1 MGACFQIHP
10 LDVEPCAAGRPCS
23 SGGSAAGDWNINNG
37 GAAVGTGTINNQ
49 RIGRGSSGGKLPA
62 ALIAVFNGARADAL
76 RGGSGPEAAPS
87 SRAILLVLLIQL
99 QSRSSA

>member
-1 MGACFQIHP
+1 MGACFRYIHWMGSRAP
-10 LDVEPCAAGRPCS
+10 RAGR
-23 SGGSAAGDWNINNG
+23 AGLEALLGTGTINNG
-37 GAAVGTGTINNQ
+37 GSAVGTGTINNQ
-49 RIGRGSSGGKLPA
+49 RVGRGSSGGKLPA